1 MLILLALLGVLWFIS
16 SQRWKRHL
24 ITQIAMLLLVYL
36 VATSPPMVALATQGL
51 VLPLPAD
58 SSVAVDAIVVLGRGE
73 LLRNRRVE
81 IASQLWQAK
90 RAPKIFASGMTDT
103 PRIIE
108 ILQATGIPRQMLGGE
123 SCSQTTEENALFT
136 AAILYPQGVRQILLI
151 TDPPHMLRSLLTF
164 RSFGFTVIPY
174 TSPLPPN
181 WTSAERTRLVSR
193 EYLGLVSYA
202 LLGHFQRRPDTQLKH
217 PPAAVLEKLATW
229 HCRF

>member
-1 MLILLALLGVLWFIS
+1 
-16 SQRWKRHL
+16 
-24 ITQIAMLLLVYL
+24 MLLVFYL
-36 VATSPPMVALATQGL
+36 VATSPPMIALATQGL
-51 VLPLPAD
+51 VLALPAD
-58 SSVAVDAIVVLGRGE
+58 SGVAVDAIVVLGRGE
-73 LLRNRRVE
+73 LLRNHRVE

-108 ILQATGIPRQMLGGE
+108 ILQTIGIPRQMLGGE

-164 RSFGFTVIPY
+164 RSFGFTVIPR

-181 WTSAERTRLVSR
+181 WTSTTKPRFIYR

-202 LLGHFQRRPDTQLKH
+202 LLGRFQRRPDSELKH